1 MAGRWIDKRKE
12 EEEKKKSASGSSS
25 NQVEAAQPKAP
36 QVKSV
41 TNDML
46 EYAKSKVS
54 TATNAPSAR
63 PVFSQELDKP
73 KAQYIKNSGVDEDGK
88 TVYDLSKLS
97 RGGLNDALRSSVY
110 ISSASERKN
119 FLSQV
124 EAEGAR
130 RTTNAQAMNALSGIN
145 LYGLDGSK
153 IDANTADA
161 STVIKGI
168 RLIAD
173 DDQRKAAKDAFV
185 TLTKTPG
192 SRFYGMEQG
201 TDSLDSYIESAHLS
215 KSVYDDYVKTY
226 ATAFYGDEA
235 HKMQDAETY
244 LQKREEILS
253 QNASA
258 YVQEQLIYALD
269 NAYLTTTGQKEAP
282 KEEQTTAQAE
292 EASVQKKETE
302 EEEKA
307 RGFIAGITGQVTQ
320 EFEQE
325 QKTTPDTEAPEVQ
338 GQVQQETTQEP
349 QSAEVQ
355 GPVQQ
360 TPTERVGA
368 MGFEEWMQSG
378 MPVPAEQEAQYIE
391 VSDMGDVARAFMRG
405 EYDRIAPEYQEQFD
419 EYLQSPTAQTV
430 LGLFTTSEALME
442 NEGAENIVNR
452 NMGSLGWKAQAV
464 IDMIDGEDFPD
475 ELYGLGVMTLVDLA
489 KRADELEQSGQLGG
503 DVQLPLMERLL
514 TTDAYAQ
521 EQVENLYSARDELLA
536 EKASILKEEQQKG
549 ALALEQARK
558 AVLSGRASDEQRQ
571 LVLDS
576 ATVYPAQIYSDDS
589 YYTALIEAGSFF
601 AAGDNGQSAYSVS
614 AAARGIAASGVTND
628 SQYQAALES
637 TMEQIIEED
646 AYLAHS
652 LGMTLGDYYAA
663 GGGMNM
669 DTMAQRA
676 ATRISKQG
684 ASITDDEASTLEAPY
699 GEGVGV
705 GTTIGLG
712 IRYGT
717 EEFIAS
723 GLESVYYGLTTAD
736 IVRTA
741 SRMQLTYNQAY
752 GAMGRTVYRRDLLD
766 MANSGTIPEEM
777 ANFIKRALM
786 EGGGDIYDIGI
797 DPKEQGFITEAS
809 GKASVSIRNN
819 MQTELEGMRTNA
831 TEGEFLWFNRI
842 ASMTTNAEN
851 AITAAAATAITGNA
865 KIGFAIGYSFPD
877 WGRNFQDRLADG
889 YSLQTAK
896 QLASIDT
903 AGMYIANVGTF
914 EGVLG
919 RITGSNALQIFGMTT
934 AAKANASGAMKAIA
948 AVRKNAWGNAVLS
961 GAQAFAQNTLDEA
974 IGDEFKEGLAQRYI
988 DAAIAPIFRKIDQGQ
1003 EVGAS
1008 DLLGLVTNV
1017 TDVDP
1022 LGLAGDVAGNFKEVA
1037 ITSSLFSLAGAFGS
1051 GVTGYRSTRIANA
1064 IVQGKTADVESML
1077 SALKVDVEDPVFRA
1091 AVDEAARNAKKD
1103 KATAENMVFD
1113 KGEDGLVSKAAH
1125 LKEQADSHQ
1134 EQATAAK
1141 AAMDEAEAI
1150 MNDAQARRENGDASS
1165 ETAQEIIDAGMAYA
1179 KNRTGYDEHTREA
1192 EQKQAEYEET
1202 LSEKLEAAR
1211 AQAMVD
1217 LRAEEV
1223 AGRAAIANDAQLRKN
1238 DIQSQIEAIDA
1249 EVESLNQSLIDAYDM
1264 GLDDETLDV
1273 ISERI
1278 GALFAQRDDLE
1289 TEMTVGKIEDSAVE
1303 DARVK
1308 EQKEL
1313 EAQEGAAR
1321 AEQEEMM
1328 RQEDLREEAEQM
1340 QPVWQK
1346 LKKTPVF
1353 VDDSQ
1358 AAEILYKTGL
1368 KNMTQVNSRYGT
1380 KFRTNKSKNIPSLS
1394 LDGSFYAELTGLS
1407 GGRMSAD
1414 AGHPETAVIDV
1425 LDRKMQ
1431 LESQMQASIGTADMA
1446 AYLPAGTVNRG
1457 MSAPQ
1462 TMALASQL
1470 RAQTGLEL
1478 IVAPLADNVRA
1489 LYDRENGR
1497 LVISSRIGV
1506 GERAQAATMHEVTH
1520 FIENTD
1526 GYEAYAQSALEAAYQ
1541 GDEDAMERDADQLR
1555 EEYAEAGISLSEDGV
1570 YSELVAQATEK
1581 LIKTLGRT
1589 TGIGSENVVFDLLGK
1604 KLSFPVRLFSKLT
1617 QFLAKRKA
1625 MKSGQA
1631 ARYEAIQRARDNLKN
1646 AIAVAGKWVKKD
1658 GTIDPTID
1666 LDEALRARGKIKTDS
1681 EQLQMEIVD
1690 GSAQAPRQ
1698 FAIGDR
1704 KTVLEKADWMFDE
1717 VKEIL
1722 GRFEKPT
1729 DSNRAQFERAQGALQ
1744 AVGYEV
1750 AAKALVSKSEDFT
1763 ADDNMLGALLMVEAK
1778 NRNDLLTQA
1787 MIATKLRG
1795 EASKQGRDLQS
1806 WRAIAKI
1813 TPEGAMA
1820 NAINMADAENSKKG
1834 IPKGALPVGDEAPKG
1849 KRRSRRSTAGTGAG
1863 TETETVIEDVPK
1875 PLKDLYDESDRIAL
1889 DLSGLSHNVS
1899 WDNRW
1904 NLPLSE
1910 THMGLIRHFGLENT
1924 ELAGYD
1930 YNRATKEQRQLAA
1943 IVASDPDINGD
1954 ALLALIQQLEGIKRG
1969 LSVVTYP
1976 DLSYIAAQG
1985 AEVLDAEGGQTSYP
1999 KTEAG
2004 KTALGRMVDAQ
2015 SNINQSSL
2023 IERFNALGYANMLSA
2038 PATTIRNIAG
2048 NVLIAPMEEISTA
2061 IAQEIDKAVSEKTGT
2076 RTVAMASREAVS
2088 EGNKAFAREMGQTF
2102 KDYLITHTDTSHG
2115 RKYSVGTGGRTFQPE
2130 ALETYKNIVEFA
2142 MQLGDRP
2149 FYEKKYNEELETV
2162 RQLQMKIRDAETKEL
2177 RSMTEEEIR
2186 QEASMRALE
2195 RVFQED
2201 NAVVNIMND
2210 IRRKYPGIATA
2221 LSLIIPFVKT
2231 PTNVARR
2238 IFEYTPMGLAK
2249 ALVWDGLRGMGN
2261 NMENFD
2267 QRKFV
2272 MNVGRG
2278 LTGTAIIG
2286 AGALLGALGVIRPGR
2301 EDEENQRRSGIM
2313 KAQGKPYSM
2322 YIRILGTDHEIDWAL
2337 PAAAPLAIGAN
2348 VAWILQESGNEDA
2361 LSAVVNATG
2370 SIMTDGFNMI
2380 FDNSMLSSL
2389 NDLFRGYDDGA
2400 GTFSR
2405 FLETSVNSAVSRTLV
2420 PSFMRA
2426 IVKATDPY
2434 VRDTSSQ
2441 NAIYAALKQNVLQ
2454 YYPVIRQM
2462 LPISTDVTGDKAL
2475 QSGAWN
2481 WGREQQN
2488 AVLHMFDALLTPT
2501 ATTREKNDAALWEL
2515 TDLSYRTGETAF
2527 LPDFLLSSS
2536 TYELTINKTTA
2547 KKLSIG
2553 MNESGEYMAV
2563 TISLTDDEKRQ
2574 LNADYANLLFNGA
2587 AAGVKMN
2594 EGGIRRLTQSDAWAM
2609 MDDESKVKAIEDLKD
2624 EAKFLIIQSFVR
2636 ERQEE
2641 GEIL

>member
-1 MAGRWIDKRKE
+1 MATWYEQRKKKRE
-12 EEEKKKSASGSSS
+12 EEERARAQAEQQKAAEQAHNEAQASLRPASEQKVQTAPLVVRLDKQTNESAAAVSSRIPDDTKRDTFLNEYISYVKKKDSPNYTPDAPTLTQMRELADQRVTGGVYSDTRKEY
-25 NQVEAAQPKAP
+25 NDEVLMPRIEA
-36 QVKSV
+36 
-41 TNDML
+41 T
-46 EYAKSKVS
+46 
-54 TATNAPSAR
+54 
-63 PVFSQELDKP
+63 
-73 KAQYIKNSGVDEDGK
+73 K
-88 TVYDLSKLS
+88 T
-97 RGGLNDALRSSVY
+97 LN
-110 ISSASERKN
+110 
-119 FLSQV
+119 
-124 EAEGAR
+124 
-130 RTTNAQAMNALSGIN
+130 GIN

-173 DDQRKAAKDAFV
+173 DDLRKAAKDAFV

-192 SRFYGMEQG
+192 SRFYGMDQG
-201 TDSLDSYIESAHLS
+201 TDSLESYIESAYLS

-235 HKMQDAETY
+235 HKTQDAETY
-244 LQKREEILS
+244 LQKREEIMS

-292 EASVQKKETE
+292 EASAQKKETE

-325 QKTTPDTEAPEVQ
+325 QKTTPETETPEVQ
-338 GQVQQETTQEP
+338 GPVQQEATQEP

-391 VSDMGDVARAFMRG
+391 VSDMGDVAQAFMRG

-503 DVQLPLMERLL
+503 DAQLPLMERLL

-601 AAGDNGQSAYSVS
+601 ATGDNGQSAYSVS

-684 ASITDDEASTLEAPY
+684 ASITDDEVSTLEAPY

-723 GLESVYYGLTTAD
+723 GLETVYFGMTTAD
-736 IVRTA
+736 IVRT
-741 SRMQLTYNQAY
+741 SGRMQLTYNKAY
-752 GAMGRTVYRRDLLD
+752 GAMGRTMYRWDLLD

-777 ANFIKRALM
+777 ANFIKQALM

-809 GKASVSIRNN
+809 GKASVSIRKN

-988 DAAIAPIFRKIDQGQ
+988 DAAVAPIFRKIDQGQ

-1017 TDVDP
+1017 TDVDLP
-1022 LGLAGDVAGNFKEVA
+1022 GLAGDVAGNFKEVA

-1077 SALKVDVEDPVFRA
+1077 SALKVDMEDPVFRA

-1103 KATAENMVFD
+1103 KTTAENMVFD
-1113 KGEDGLVSKAAH
+1113 KGEDGLVSKAAQ

-1150 MNDAQARRENGDASS
+1150 MNDAQARRESGDASS

-1264 GLDDETLDV
+1264 GLDDETLDA

-1289 TEMTVGKIEDSAVE
+1289 TEMAVGKIEDSSVE
-1303 DARVK
+1303 DARAK
-1308 EQKEL
+1308 AQKEL
-1313 EAQEGAAR
+1313 EA
-1321 AEQEEMM
+1321 QEEMM

-1380 KFRTNKSKNIPSLS
+1380 KFRTSKSKNIPSLS
-1394 LDGSFYAELTGLS
+1394 LDGSFYAELAGLS

-1520 FIENTD
+1520 FIENTA

-1698 FAIGDR
+1698 FALGDR
-1704 KTVLEKADWMFDE
+1704 KTVLEKADWTFDE

-1722 GRFEKPT
+1722 SRFEKPT

-1744 AVGYEV
+1744 AVGYEM

-1806 WRAIAKI
+1806 WRGIAKI

-1849 KRRSRRSTAGTGAG
+1849 KRSSRRSATGTG
-1863 TETETVIEDVPK
+1863 TEAVQATFIEDVPK

-1910 THMGLIRHFGLENT
+1910 MHMGLIRHFGLENT
-1924 ELAGYD
+1924 ALAGYD

-2023 IERFNALGYANMLSA
+2023 IERFNALWYANMLSA

-2102 KDYLITHTDTSHG
+2102 KDYFITHTDTSHG

-2142 MQLGDRP
+2142 MQFGDRP
-2149 FYEKKYNEELETV
+2149 FYEKKYNEELSTV

-2210 IRRKYPGIATA
+2210 IRREYPGIATA

-2231 PTNVARR
+2231 PTNIARR

-2322 YIRILGTDHEIDWAL
+2322 YVRILGTDHEIDWAL

-2405 FLETSVNSAVSRTLV
+2405 FLETSVNSAISRTLV

-2441 NAIYAALKQNVLQ
+2441 NAIFAALKQNVLQ

-2536 TYELTINKTTA
+2536 TYELTVNKTTA